1 MAPAAGPPGGGGNIK
16 VVVRCRPFNGREHD
30 RNAKC
35 IVEMK
40 DNQTVLTPPDGA
52 GKTGK
57 DHGQKVFAF
66 DKSYWSFDKSA
77 PNYAGQDNLFGDLG
91 KPLLDNAFQGYNNCI
106 FAYGQTG
113 SGKSYSMMGYGK
125 DAGIIPNICQDMFR
139 RIGEMQQDKNLRC
152 TVEVS
157 YLEIYNE
164 RVRDLLNPANKG
176 NLKVRE
182 HPSTGPYVED
192 LAKLVVGGF
201 QEIEHL
207 MDEGNKA
214 RTVAATNMNETSS
227 RSHAVFT
234 LMLTQKRFDPETK
247 MEMEKAAKISLVD
260 LAGSE
265 RATSTGATGARLKEG
280 AEINRSLSTLG
291 RVIAALADLS
301 TGTKKKKGAAGQVPY
316 RDSVL
321 TWLLKDS
328 LGGNSM
334 TAMIAAISPADINY
348 DETLSTLRYADSAKR
363 IKNHAVINEDA
374 NARMIRELKEELALL
389 RSKMGGGGATGG
401 APVPAEEVYA
411 EGTPLE
417 KQIVSI
423 TQADGS
429 VKKVSKAEIAE
440 QLNQSEKLLQDLNQT
455 WEEKLTKTEEI
466 HKERESALE
475 ELGISIEKGF
485 IGMST
490 PKKMPHLVNLS
501 DDPLLAECLVYNLK
515 PGATTVGNVES
526 NADHQA
532 NIRLNGS
539 RILHEHCVFENAQ
552 DGTVTIHPKEGAAVM
567 VNGKRVTEPTRL
579 HSGHRII
586 LGDFHIFRFNHP
598 MEARAERAERQEQS
612 LLRQSITASQLQALE
627 RTSPSPS
634 PRPGHDRSLSTAL
647 SEFSDSRPDSPSPFQ
662 RNAKESDWSFARREA
677 APAILGTD
685 QNFAKLTDEE
695 LNALFE
701 DVQRARAER
710 VIGREG
716 DDDMESMASYP
727 IREKYLSTGTIDNFS
742 LDTIL
747 TMPST
752 PKQGEAED
760 RLREIR
766 EEMQSQLEKQKE
778 EYRDQLKN
786 AETANVEVEEIKKE
800 KVRMEETLVQLKE
813 DMQKQLEVQRRD
825 FEAKIERL
833 DPLKRPKAKPKLSEE
848 EIERAKVAVKH
859 WRNRHSVRMAE
870 AVLQHASTL
879 KEAQIMSHELDEHV
893 VFQFTVVD
901 VGHVV
906 CSSYDMVLNG
916 LTGEGEDIA
925 LEDAP
930 KPCIGVRVIDYKH
943 SVVHLWSI
951 EKLHDRVRQM
961 RQMHQYLDQPEYAQ
975 HLSLDNPFIETCMP
989 QFTLVGEADVPLK
1002 AVFESR
1008 VQDFTLDVFSPHT
1021 RHAIGII
1028 KLALEPSSARAPTN
1042 TLKFNI
1048 VMHEMVGF
1056 AEREGTE
1063 VHAQLFIPGISED
1076 GITTTQMIK
1085 DFDEG
1090 PIRFESV
1097 HSMSVPLFAPPQT
1110 TLRVA
1115 IFAKASTMHLD
1126 KLLSWDDMRDAVPS
1140 SQGKKGAR
1148 ISESYF
1154 FTEEKHDLLARV
1166 QILEMNEEG
1175 EYVPVEVNQTSELD
1189 GGTYQ
1194 LHQGLQRRISIKLTH
1209 SSGDALPWENVTA
1222 MRAGKIQLMDSA
1234 GKTPDMGSTSPD
1246 IPLKLASAP
1255 SFQTNANGTRTAT
1268 MIGQWDSS
1276 LHNSLLL
1283 DRVTADKYRV
1293 QMAVSWEISSE
1304 KLAEP
1309 MKFSMNVCCQIL
1321 SRSFVRQT
1329 SMFSSLFQQV
1339 RIVHAATSIFTLQL
1353 RPAPIKR
1360 VGDLWRMS
1368 SQHDYVKGEESL
1380 TTWTPRGVSLVAD
1393 YLASRK
1399 KLQMMADLAAVQTF
1413 LRKIGFR
1420 DKPESVEEPEDLDLP
1435 PRPAINSDTDSIAEL
1450 LKDDT
1455 PEPSP
1460 TSSQELPFSDL
1471 PPLPDDDEE
1480 DLSAPPGSDDEA
1492 EVGTEPQANSSSQ
1505 SQSAQESQSSEPP
1518 VPDRQT
1524 LLLEKCLKLWLRYPD
1539 PTLRLLSPANTDPPE
1554 DGVVSSA
1561 PSPSAFSRDQHA
1573 QEEEYQQP
1581 QQPTSIATV
1590 VRVPKNPAL
1599 LKGGLLLVPNADATR
1614 WVKRFVELRR
1624 PYLHVHTV
1632 GDGEEVGVVSLRNA
1646 RVDSQ
1651 PGILGLLN
1659 VNANSNGNASVVGN
1673 GPYGHGGDAN
1683 RGEGVNEFG
1692 TPTRTLSPTP
1702 SSRSLSPHPM
1712 PSAASGTGRLIASLW
1727 PGGGGGAVGGA
1738 NGTNTSGV
1746 TSAPNGTPARRN
1758 GAASSNGATGASPS
1772 GGNTSSGGVSRLSER
1787 LQAGVFAVYGTD
1799 NTWLFAAR
1807 SERDKMDW
1815 IMRID
1820 QSFTMGS
1827 GSVSASVSG
1836 LGSRG
1841 GSVMGSGMTSPR
1853 LPGGSSGGW

>member
-1 MAPAAGPPGGGGNIK
+1 MAPAAAPAGGGGNIK
-16 VVVRCRPFNGREHD
+16 VVVRVRPFNGREHD
-30 RNAKC
+30 RGAKC

-40 DNQTVLTPPDGA
+40 DNQTILTPPPDSA
-52 GKTGK
+52 GKAAK

-66 DKSYWSFDKSA
+66 DKSYWSFDKNA
-77 PNYAGQDNLFGDLG
+77 PNYAGQANLFTDLG

-139 RIGEMQQDKNLRC
+139 RIGEMQQDPNVRC

-192 LAKLVVGGF
+192 LAKLVVGSF

-247 MEMEKAAKISLVD
+247 LAMEKAAKISLVD

-301 TGTKKKKGAAGQVPY
+301 TGKKKKGAAGQVPY

-389 RSKMGGGGATGG
+389 RSKLGNGGGASG
-401 APVPAEEVYA
+401 PSVPADEVYA

-417 KQIVSI
+417 QQIVSI
-423 TQADGS
+423 TQSDGS

-455 WEEKLTKTEEI
+455 WEEKLAKTEEI
-466 HKERESALE
+466 HKEREAALE

-539 RILHEHCVFENAQ
+539 RILHEHCVFENAP
-552 DGTVTIHPKEGAAVM
+552 DGTVTIVPKEGAAVM
-567 VNGKRVTEPTRL
+567 VNGKRVSEPTRL
-579 HSGHRII
+579 HSGYRII

-627 RTSPSPS
+627 KTSPSPS
-634 PRPGHDRSLSTAL
+634 PSRLGHDRSLSTAI
-647 SEFSDSRPDSPSPFQ
+647 SDFSDSRPDSPAPFQ

-710 VIGREG
+710 VNGREG
-716 DDDMESMASYP
+716 DEDGESMASYP
-727 IREKYLSTGTIDNFS
+727 VREKYMSTGTIDNFS
-742 LDTIL
+742 LDTAL

-752 PKQGEAED
+752 PKQGENED
-760 RLREIR
+760 RLRDMR
-766 EEMQSQLEKQKE
+766 EEMQNQLERQKE
-778 EYRDQLKN
+778 EYRDQLKS
-786 AETANVEVEEIKKE
+786 AEAANVEVEEIKKE
-800 KVRMEETLVQLKE
+800 KVRMEETLVQLKA
-813 DMQKQLEVQRRD
+813 DMQKQLEVQRRE
-825 FEAKIERL
+825 FEAKIEKL
-833 DPLKRPKAKPKLSEE
+833 DPLKRPKAKPKLSKV
-848 EIERAKVAVKH
+848 EIERAKVVVKH
-859 WRNRHSVRMAE
+859 WRSRHYVRMAE
-870 AVLQHASTL
+870 AVLQHAATL
-879 KEAQIMSHELDEHV
+879 KEAQVMSHELDEHV

-901 VGHVV
+901 VGHML

-916 LTGEGEDIA
+916 LTGEGDDIA
-925 LEDAP
+925 LEEAA

-961 RQMHQYLDQPEYAQ
+961 RQMYQYLDQPEYAQ
-975 HLSLDNPFIETCMP
+975 HLKFDNPFIETCMP
-989 QFTLVGEADVPLK
+989 QYTLVGEVDVPLK

-1008 VQDFTLDVFSPHT
+1008 VQDFTLDVFSPYT
-1021 RHAIGII
+1021 SHAIGII
-1028 KLALEPSSARAPTN
+1028 KLSLEPSSARAPSN

-1048 VMHEMVGF
+1048 VMHEVAGF

-1076 GITTTQMIK
+1076 GITTTQMTK

-1115 IFAKASTMHLD
+1115 IFAKVSAMHLD
-1126 KLLSWDDMRDAVPS
+1126 KLLSWDDMRDAVPN

-1148 ISESYF
+1148 ISESHF
-1154 FTEEKHDLLARV
+1154 FTEEKHDMLARV

-1175 EYVPVEVNQTSELD
+1175 EYVPVEVTQISELD
-1189 GGTYQ
+1189 GGTFQ
-1194 LHQGLQRRISIKLTH
+1194 LHQGLQRRIAVNLTH
-1209 SSGDALPWENVTA
+1209 SSGDALPWDDVTA
-1222 MRAGKIQLMDSA
+1222 MRVGKVQLLDSA
-1234 GKTPDMGSTSPD
+1234 GKSPDMGSTTPD

-1255 SFQTNANGTRTAT
+1255 SFRTNANGTRSLT
-1268 MIGQWDSS
+1268 ISGQWDSS

-1293 QMAVSWEISSE
+1293 QMTVSWEITSE

-1329 SMFSSLFQQV
+1329 SMFSSLFQHV
-1339 RIVHAATSIFTLQL
+1339 RIVHSATGIFTLQM

-1368 SQHDYVKGEESL
+1368 SQHDYVKGEENL
-1380 TTWTPRGVSLVAD
+1380 TAWTPRGVSLVAD
-1393 YLASRK
+1393 YINSRK
-1399 KLQMMADLAAVQTF
+1399 KRQMMAEMAAVQSF
-1413 LRKIGFR
+1413 LKRINFKETNGI
-1420 DKPESVEEPEDLDLP
+1420 EEAEDTELP
-1435 PRPAINSDTDSIAEL
+1435 PPPKLSDDDSIAEL

-1460 TSSQELPFSDL
+1460 TSSPDRAQNPTPPQE
-1471 PPLPDDDEE
+1471 
-1480 DLSAPPGSDDEA
+1480 
-1492 EVGTEPQANSSSQ
+1492 
-1505 SQSAQESQSSEPP
+1505 QESAASFPAVEDPQPSTEDPQPPNPSEYSEH
-1518 VPDRQT
+1518 QT
-1524 LLLEKCLKLWLRYPD
+1524 DLLTRCLNLWLRYPD
-1539 PTLRLLSPANTDPPE
+1539 PSLQILSPANTDPPE
-1554 DGVVSSA
+1554 DGVAPPDPSSSH
-1561 PSPSAFSRDQHA
+1561 SPTQH
-1573 QEEEYQQP
+1573 
-1581 QQPTSIATV
+1581 QPTSVATV
-1590 VRVPKNPAL
+1590 VRVPKNPSV
-1599 LKGGLLLVPNADATR
+1599 LKGGYLLVPNADSTR

-1624 PYLHVHTV
+1624 PYLHMHSV
-1632 GDGEEVGVVSLRNA
+1632 GSGEEVGVVSLRNA

-1659 VNANSNGNASVVGN
+1659 LNGDSEGAETALDGGHEGGGGRGSGPN
-1673 GPYGHGGDAN
+1673 GGFETPR
-1683 RGEGVNEFG
+1683 RG
-1692 TPTRTLSPTP
+1692 LSPSP
-1702 SSRSLSPHPM
+1702 SRSSVQSP
-1712 PSAASGTGRLIASLW
+1712 PSGGGTGRLIASLW
-1727 PGGGGGAVGGA
+1727 PGG
-1738 NGTNTSGV
+1738 
-1746 TSAPNGTPARRN
+1746 
-1758 GAASSNGATGASPS
+1758 
-1772 GGNTSSGGVSRLSER
+1772 SSGGSSSSGAGNGVGNGTSRNGGGSAGGSGGISRLSER

-1815 IMRID
+1815 IFKID
-1820 QSFTMGS
+1820 QSFGMSSATPS
-1827 GSVSASVSG
+1827 GTA
-1836 LGSRG
+1836 
-1841 GSVMGSGMTSPR
+1841 SPR
-1853 LPGGSSGGW
+1853 VGGW